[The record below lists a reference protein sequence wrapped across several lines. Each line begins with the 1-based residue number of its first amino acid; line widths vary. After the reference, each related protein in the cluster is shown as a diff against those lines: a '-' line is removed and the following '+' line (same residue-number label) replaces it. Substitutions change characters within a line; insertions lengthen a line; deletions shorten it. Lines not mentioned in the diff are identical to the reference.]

1 MNKVNMIQ
9 VTPHKWV
16 IKTVDGFVLKD
27 DIVVHSVREAED
39 YVRSYV
45 SSFTDWGYNI
55 ITLNLKG

>member
-1 MNKVNMIQ
+1 MVQ
-9 VTPHKWV
+9 LTPHRWK
-16 IKTVDGFVLKD
+16 IETKDGFLLKE

-39 YVRSYV
+39 YVRQYV